1 METQIGEI
9 THYFDKVGVAVLKLS
24 SELKVGD
31 RIRIKGSATDF
42 EQEISSMQIERKPIE
57 SAKAGDDVGL
67 KTDEPVKSGDKVY
80 LVSV

>member
-31 RIRIKGSATDF
+31 RIHVKGSATDF
-42 EQEISSMQIERKPIE
+42 EQEVKSIQIERKPIE
-57 SAKAGDDVGL
+57 VAKPGDDIGL
-67 KTDEPVKSGDKVY
+67 KVDEPVKKGDKVY
-80 LVSV
+80 LV